1 MKLQELNQNEMTE
14 INGGGL
20 FGNSDSASQG
30 GLTGALNIGNL
41 LSFSNE
47 TQDGDESSKS
57 SFSLGNGIGLNL
69 GGIFNSLQG

>member
-30 GLTGALNIGNL
+30 GLTGSLGIGNL

-47 TQDGDESSKS
+47 TEDGDKS
-57 SFSLGNGIGLNL
+57 SFSLGNGIGLDL
-69 GGIFNSLQG
+69 GGIFNSLRG